1 MKSSRSIVYALFV
14 AVLISLIAS
23 ISLIGTPTRAQDSSL
38 TPSPTATSSD
48 TGGDSATQ
56 AATDDASATDEVTS
70 TPDNRVLIV
79 VVSRIAV
86 FRTGPGQV
94 FPVVAQVYRGN
105 KIQLSGISED
115 GAWFMFPYNK
125 LPTWVS
131 ADPTITTLLEG
142 DPHTLP
148 VIPSPPTPTPRPP
161 RPPRPTSAYASN
173 ADDGG
178 FNAQYCDFD
187 NTMTVEDQNAAVQAM
202 YDAVDG
208 NDWVLAGRRARRLY
222 RKCPMKA
229 QFYLLYV
236 VYLPVSSKHPA
247 AAPNED
253 EAFALFRE
261 GWLGMQ

>member
-1 MKSSRSIVYALFV
+1 MRPSRSIVYAFFAALLLV
-14 AVLISLIAS
+14 QIAS
-23 ISLIGTPTRAQDSSL
+23 VNLSGTPTRAQDTGP

-48 TGGDSATQ
+48 ASSNSDDSTTSATQ
-56 AATDDASATDEVTS
+56 AATADDSATAEATG
-70 TPDNRVLIV
+70 TPTGRVLIQ

-86 FRTGPGQV
+86 FRTGPGLEFPTIAQV
-94 FPVVAQVYRGN
+94 FRGN

-115 GAWFMFPYNK
+115 SGWYMFPYNK
-125 LPTWVS
+125 KPTWIT
-131 ADPTITTLLEG
+131 ADSNITTLLEG

-148 VIPSPPTPTPRPP
+148 VIPSPPTPS
-161 RPPRPTSAYASN
+161 PRPTSAYASK

-202 YDAVDG
+202 YDAVDA
-208 NDWVLAGRRARRLY
+208 NDWVLAGKRARRLY

-236 VYLPVSSKHPA
+236 VYLPVSPKHPA
-247 AAPNED
+247 AAPSED

-261 GWLGMQ
+261 GWLGM